1 MNICIK
7 RNNEFLAGHSA
18 KNMLH
23 ISIYKFTEA
32 KKSQYINESMHKNS
46 ENEIRITN

>member
-7 RNNEFLAGHSA
+7 RNNEFVAGHSA

-23 ISIYKFTEA
+23 ISIYKFIEA
-32 KKSQYINESMHKNS
+32 KTSQYINESMHKNS